1 MQSATLLPPAETR
14 RPTTHG
20 LAELSLERRDGR
32 TRLAHARTRPPLIV
46 QRALYPDDAA
56 PDLAHVFLSNPTGG
70 LFSGDRQEVRIEV
83 GRGARAHVTTQSA
96 TKIYTM
102 ERGKA
107 EQRVV
112 LNVAAGG
119 YLEYLPDPLI
129 PFSNSS
135 LEQDF
140 CITVDSEG
148 TSLWWDIITPGR
160 VAMRESF
167 QYRSV
172 RNRLAVYRDNQRA
185 VFREAFDLSPQEST
199 PNGIGLVERSV
210 QRKRGQQRLD
220 ARFDADRMRSRHRP
234 PDPGS
239 SERNAAPRLQCTLRR
254 IDAARWQ
261 GPRDQSDRRG
271 LFGGTTGIEPRLVNR
286 KARTAGSRTSSLK
299 EILRESS
306 DRTAATPIQPRHLTD
321 RLARIRKLVRSA
333 SAKSLWLTLWLAHR
347 WSRRI
352 IAEPDQ
358 APGSHC
364 SRRSVPERAG
374 FRPPRLPDRRPRR
387 SRRNC
392 SHRRSRRSR

>member
-32 TRLAHARTRPPLIV
+32 TRLAHTRTRPPLIV

-70 LFSGDRQEVRIEV
+70 LLDGDRQEVRIEV
-83 GRGARAHVTTQSA
+83 GPGARAHVTTQSA

-140 CITVDSEG
+140 CITVEPGG
-148 TSLWWDIITPGR
+148 TLLWWDITTPGR

-172 RNRLAVYRDNQRA
+172 RNRLAVHRDGRRA
-185 VFREAFDLSPQEST
+185 VFREGFVLSPQESA
-199 PNGIGLVERSV
+199 PNGIGLLSAAFSENEDNS
-210 QRKRGQQRLD
+210 GLTL
-220 ARFDADRMRSRHRP
+220 
-234 PDPGS
+234 GS
-239 SERNAAPRLQCTLRR
+239 MLIVCDHATARR
-254 IDAARWQ
+254 IL
-261 GPRDQSDRRG
+261 G
-271 LFGGTTGIEPRLVNR
+271 
-286 KARTAGSRTSSLK
+286 
-299 EILRESS
+299 
-306 DRTAATPIQPRHLTD
+306 
-321 RLARIRKLVRSA
+321 LARETLLRVCNTRSGA
-333 SAKSLWLTLWLAHR
+333 SMLPDGNGLGIKVIGADYSAAQQALNR
-347 WSRRI
+347 VWSIARQELLG
-352 IAEPDQ
+352 AEP
-358 APGSHC
+358 PP
-364 SRRSVPERAG
+364 SRKY
-374 FRPPRLPDRRPRR
+374 
-387 SRRNC
+387 
-392 SHRRSRRSR
+392 